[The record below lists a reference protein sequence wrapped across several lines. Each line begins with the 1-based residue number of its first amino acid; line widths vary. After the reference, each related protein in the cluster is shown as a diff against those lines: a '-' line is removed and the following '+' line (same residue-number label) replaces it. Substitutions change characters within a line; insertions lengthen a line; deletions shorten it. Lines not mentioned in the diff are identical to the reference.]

1 MLPPASGHN
10 RVGANVIRKI
20 CKTFVLVPQKGLFY
34 YSLRKRSTYEESW
47 NNNELSLMPD
57 QYDKN
62 KYIFWRT
69 LITVKKGWNHLR
81 EDFKKKRQRKWHCA
95 KRGGGGR
102 KKSNFE
108 CIIKSDILLREGG
121 WSKPM
126 SFFQNVYQLIIFQ
139 FFSSSCYILS

>member
-47 NNNELSLMPD
+47 NNSELSLMPD

-69 LITVKKGWNHLR
+69 LITVKKGWNHQR

-95 KRGGGGR
+95 KRGGR
-102 KKSNFE
+102 CQKKSNFE
-108 CIIKSDILLREGG
+108 CIILGIRGAKGASLPRLCFAQLTVNLLIA
-121 WSKPM
+121 M
-126 SFFQNVYQLIIFQ
+126 SL
-139 FFSSSCYILS
+139 L